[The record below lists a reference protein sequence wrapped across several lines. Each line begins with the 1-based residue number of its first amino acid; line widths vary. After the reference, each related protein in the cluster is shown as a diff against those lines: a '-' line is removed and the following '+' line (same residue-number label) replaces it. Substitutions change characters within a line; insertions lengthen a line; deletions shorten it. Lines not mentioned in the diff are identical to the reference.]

1 MNDHDN
7 KLVTVKRFNSL
18 PDDVTSSE
26 KAIEEDTHSQ
36 TCDEEDIEIKSSEVC
51 EASNSHSIEGSAST
65 YIEEEEKISLKE
77 ESENQSETDDL
88 AGTDLS
94 SEDENDDLS
103 CLLM

>member
-1 MNDHDN
+1 
-7 KLVTVKRFNSL
+7 
-18 PDDVTSSE
+18 
-26 KAIEEDTHSQ
+26 
-36 TCDEEDIEIKSSEVC
+36 
-51 EASNSHSIEGSAST
+51 
-65 YIEEEEKISLKE
+65 LKE